1 MPCAGDALGERVAA
15 TSWRTRPERAAD
27 AEAVLFSNPTMDAFP
42 RNRYDNAEFIR
53 GFDTSSVERDGNEI
67 CISFSISNSE
77 NEEMTLYFPGCTAEP
92 DSSLMARAREICAR
106 ISELDNLVQQSCENE
121 WKQNG
126 LPIENYDL
134 DLAHIEVEQEIVR
147 LEYYGAKVNTQWDA
161 QFRKTEDGN
170 WKTINF

>member
-1 MPCAGDALGERVAA
+1 
-15 TSWRTRPERAAD
+15 
-27 AEAVLFSNPTMDAFP
+27 
-42 RNRYDNAEFIR
+42 
-53 GFDTSSVERDGNEI
+53 
-67 CISFSISNSE
+67 
-77 NEEMTLYFPGCTAEP
+77 
-92 DSSLMARAREICAR
+92 MARAREICAR